1 MSDSTNTSASSAQ
14 RLTRL
19 KLGLAIG
26 FGLPFALGVAYQL
39 CALLGWSIDFGGVR
53 FLVELGILGA
63 LLMLTVQYDHLPL
76 GSLGVHRIRIEE
88 IYFGFSVGLALIL
101 LSAAVAEL
109 LPHHGAA
116 AVGEFAGLIAAMAPA
131 DSIGLRRAPIWLAL
145 LAAIAGTLAEEVAAR
160 GYAIR
165 RLRAITGT
173 TALAAVVALVI
184 DVVARTPLWGLR
196 YSLVTLPAEIALV
209 ALFIWRRN
217 LTTCIVAH
225 LTLVLAVFLAFNL
238 SGPRAQ
244 NQAEVTAATQV
255 PDLPEEMAIVELRRS
270 LGQLTGPG
278 SAAAESAQT
287 LYFKHDY
294 SHALEQIELAIQAEP
309 KNRFYIGLRA
319 AIRAAQDNAYGAI
332 ADYTTM
338 IGLDPND
345 ARVYRARAREYKLI
359 RDFGNAAKD
368 LDRAIALTPKDAL
381 NFEER
386 ASLHYRQQQY
396 SEAIADLTTAISL
409 DPSNRRLLIDRAVFY
424 EHIAQH
430 RRALDDCDALI
441 KSDPKNVD
449 GYKCRINVYLSMG
462 NANEA
467 LAAAN
472 TAIALDPNDAE
483 LHSHRG
489 GLEMSFGRWR
499 EAHDDFEK
507 VASLAPDDPQV
518 TDGVAWRLATST
530 SDEVRDGKAAL
541 ALALRENEITEYHN
555 DKYLETLAAAYAE
568 TGDTSSAVKWE
579 IAALAAADATDPE
592 DREAMRRRLTLFE
605 EGRTVRENDSQG
617 FAGPRP
623 ARVVIGGLVVLV
635 LAVVGLVAPIYW
647 SARWSIHRAR
657 RARPAAAA

>member
-1 MSDSTNTSASSAQ
+1 MY
-14 RLTRL
+14 R
-19 KLGLAIG
+19 
-26 FGLPFALGVAYQL
+26 L
-39 CALLGWSIDFGGVR
+39 CALLGWSIDFNGVR
-53 FLVELGILGA
+53 LLVELGILGA
-63 LLMLTVQYDHLPL
+63 LLMLTLQYDRLPL
-76 GSLGVHRIRIEE
+76 GSLGVHRFRAEE
-88 IYFGFSVGLALIL
+88 IYFGLAVGLALIA

-109 LPHHGAA
+109 LPHRGAIGA
-116 AVGEFAGLIAAMAPA
+116 GEFASLIAAMAPA
-131 DSIGLRRAPIWLAL
+131 DYSGLRQAPIWLAL
-145 LAAIAGTLAEEVAAR
+145 VVIVAGVLAEELAAR

-165 RLRAITGT
+165 RLRAITGAS
-173 TALAAVVALVI
+173 ALAAAAALAI
-184 DVVARTPLWGLR
+184 DIVARVPLWGLR
-196 YSLVTLPAEIALV
+196 YTIVTLPAEIVLV
-209 ALFIWRRN
+209 ALFVWRRQ
-217 LTTCIVAH
+217 LVTCVIAH
-225 LTLVLAVFLAFNL
+225 LTLVLTIFFAFHFISPQTSN
-238 SGPRAQ
+238 RAEAIGAA
-244 NQAEVTAATQV
+244 QA
-255 PDLPEEMAIVELRRS
+255 PDLNEQMAIVELRRS

-287 LYFKHDY
+287 LYFKHEY
-294 SHALEQIELAIQAEP
+294 SHALEQIELAIRVEP

-332 ADYTTM
+332 ADYTSM
-338 IGLDPND
+338 IELDPND
-345 ARVYRARAREYKLI
+345 ARVYRARAREYKLM

-368 LDRAIALTPKDAL
+368 LDKAIALTPKDAL

-386 ASLHYRQQQY
+386 ASLHYWQQQY

-409 DPSNRRLLIDRAVFY
+409 DPSNRRLLIDRALFY

-441 KSDPKNVD
+441 KSDPKSAD

-462 NANEA
+462 NPNEA
-467 LAAAN
+467 FAAAN
-472 TAIALDPNDAE
+472 TAIALDPNEAG
-483 LHSHRG
+483 LYANRG

-507 VASLAPDDPQV
+507 VASLAPDDPAV

-568 TGDTSSAVKWE
+568 TGDTTTAVKWE

-592 DREAMRRRLTLFE
+592 DREVMRRRLTLFE

-617 FAGPRP
+617 FAGPRS

-635 LAVVGLVAPIYW
+635 LAVVGLVALIYW
-647 SARWSIHRAR
+647 SVRWSIRRAR
-657 RARPAAAA
+657 RARSVAAA